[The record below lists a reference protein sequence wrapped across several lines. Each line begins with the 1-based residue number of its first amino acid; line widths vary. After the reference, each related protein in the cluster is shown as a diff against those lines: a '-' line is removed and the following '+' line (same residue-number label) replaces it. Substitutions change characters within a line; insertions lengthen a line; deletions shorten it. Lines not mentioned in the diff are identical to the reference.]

1 MLHSTLLRISVTLSA
16 AVWLSA
22 TASAQTPPAA
32 PDLSARLSHAA
43 ARITAINHEAERI
56 TDYNALRNLQQQWG
70 YYVDK
75 ALWNEVTDLFADEGT
90 LELGYNGVYAGKDA
104 IRKYL
109 YSLSGGKPG
118 LMKGQLNNHFQFSP
132 VITLSAD
139 GLTAQARWRAMIQ
152 DGIFGAGSGGNWGAG
167 TYENQYVK
175 QNGVWKIK
183 TLHYYVK
190 FYAPYEGGW
199 TQATAEGA
207 HAYGKSQVKPT
218 RPGSVDYPAY
228 PAAYAVPA
236 HYDNP
241 ARSAYRLLPAA
252 AVTPTPAGKPSVS
265 DLEAQVRALE
275 LKLERLK
282 SFDEIENLENTY
294 GYYADK
300 SMQDAI
306 SALFAEN
313 STLEIL
319 GRGVFLGRD
328 RAYEYMRRLGAPTYG
343 TLFNHMQLQP
353 VVDVSPDGNTV
364 KVRARLLVMYGLLDR
379 SAQWGDGIYEN
390 VFVREN
396 GQWKYQVL
404 NAYQTFYTN
413 YDGGWAK
420 HSAGM
425 LSPFPGYPPDLP
437 QSIAYEVYP
446 AQFIPPFHYPHPVT
460 GK

>member
-1 MLHSTLLRISVTLSA
+1 MLQSTLLRISVTLSA

-207 HAYGKSQVKPT
+207 HAYGKSPVKPT

-252 AVTPTPAGKPSVS
+252 AVTP
-265 DLEAQVRALE
+265 L
-275 LKLERLK
+275 
-282 SFDEIENLENTY
+282 
-294 GYYADK
+294 
-300 SMQDAI
+300 
-306 SALFAEN
+306 
-313 STLEIL
+313 
-319 GRGVFLGRD
+319 
-328 RAYEYMRRLGAPTYG
+328 
-343 TLFNHMQLQP
+343 
-353 VVDVSPDGNTV
+353 
-364 KVRARLLVMYGLLDR
+364 
-379 SAQWGDGIYEN
+379 
-390 VFVREN
+390 
-396 GQWKYQVL
+396 
-404 NAYQTFYTN
+404 
-413 YDGGWAK
+413 
-420 HSAGM
+420 
-425 LSPFPGYPPDLP
+425 
-437 QSIAYEVYP
+437 
-446 AQFIPPFHYPHPVT
+446 
-460 GK
+460 